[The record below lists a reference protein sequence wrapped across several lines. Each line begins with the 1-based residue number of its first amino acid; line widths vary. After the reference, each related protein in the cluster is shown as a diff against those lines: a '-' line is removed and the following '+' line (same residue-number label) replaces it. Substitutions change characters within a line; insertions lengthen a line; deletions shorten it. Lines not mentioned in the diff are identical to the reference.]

1 VSAPRLASPGALALL
16 LTVALAAGCPAPP
29 DDAQWVV
36 REGDPAP
43 GAGAPPAEGAPPTP
57 AGTAVEGGPPPA
69 EGGTAPTPRS
79 GPPEGAPGQ
88 APPEQTITR
97 PVAAFD
103 PTISTVT
110 ISGTIEPV
118 DAQDGVLRLDV
129 MRRSTSA
136 LPELLHSEVLPKA
149 GTFAIKA
156 PPGTGEV
163 RLVAYWDTKNPG
175 PQEGETTGSVLVRV
189 ETADLKGLAIKI
201 AKTDKPDDNAGGPKT
216 KPPGPGEALAPV
228 DGPADGPAPAGAPA
242 DGAAPSPA
250 PAGAGG

>member
-1 VSAPRLASPGALALL
+1 MSAPRLAYPRALALA

-57 AGTAVEGGPPPA
+57 PGAGGEGGPPPPTD
-69 EGGTAPTPRS
+69 GGTAPTPPS

-88 APPEQTITR
+88 PPPEQTITR
-97 PVAAFD
+97 PVATFD
-103 PTISTVT
+103 AAKATVSL
-110 ISGTIEPV
+110 SGTIEPA

-129 MRRSTSA
+129 MRTNTGA

-149 GTFAIKA
+149 GPFSIKA

-163 RLVAYWDTKNPG
+163 RLVVYWDTQNPG
-175 PQEGETTGSVLVRV
+175 PQEGETTGSVPVRI
-189 ETADLKGLAIKI
+189 ETADIKGLEVKI
-201 AKTDKPDDNAGGPKT
+201 AKADKPDGNAAGAKAT
-216 KPPGPGEALAPV
+216 PPGPGEALAPV
-228 DGPADGPAPAGAPA
+228 DGAAPAGAAAGTP
-242 DGAAPSPA
+242 APSPA
-250 PAGAGG
+250 PAGDGG